1 MVIFLLIHLY
11 LFIFISCYLQPHFI
25 HHADSD
31 SVHTG
36 DPLTVSQIALP
47 PGYLRDTVAPNTFAA
62 YLRNLPLRKDKTVY
76 LYSGKPKKNQDA
88 QFAVIAIDCGKKDL
102 QQCADAIIR
111 LRAEYLFKQRKWN
124 AIQFHLTNGDLA
136 TYTDWRN
143 GIRPTF
149 NPLNNKIT
157 WQQTAAIDTSYMG
170 FRKYLELVFAYAGTI
185 SLAKELSPTQ
195 EITIGNVFIQAGSPG
210 HAVIIVD
217 VATDIQTG
225 KKIFLLAQSYMPAQD
240 IHILKNPNNPAL
252 SPWYAD
258 DFDQILITPEWKFN
272 RKDLKKF

>member
-1 MVIFLLIHLY
+1 MVVFRLISLYLLISCDLRPNLINHSDR
-11 LFIFISCYLQPHFI
+11 ISN
-25 HHADSD
+25 D
-31 SVHTG
+31 
-36 DPLTVSQIALP
+36 DPLTISQIGLP
-47 PGYLRDTVAPNTFAA
+47 HGYVRDSVAQNTFAD

-88 QFAVIAIDCGKKDL
+88 QFAVIDIDCGKKDL

-111 LRAEYLFKQRKWN
+111 LRAEYLFKQNKWH
-124 AIQFHLTNGDLA
+124 AIQFHFTNGDLA
-136 TYTDWRN
+136 TYADWRN
-143 GIRPTF
+143 GIRPKFT
-149 NPLNNKIT
+149 NNKII
-157 WQQTAAIDTSYMG
+157 WQQTAAIDTSYAG

-195 EITIGNVFIQAGSPG
+195 EIAIGNVFIQAGSPG

-217 VATDIQTG
+217 VATHTQTG

-252 SPWYAD
+252 SPWYDAD
-258 DFDQILITPEWKFN
+258 IDQILITPEWQFDK
-272 RKDLKKF
+272 KDLKKF